1 MTEGKFNVGDRI
13 IGVKGNTYAITGEG
27 SICEVVSQLD
37 EYHICVRL
45 IEPADFW
52 GVPLVGHEYAV
63 EPHSFELLAPKI
75 ASSDI
80 DALLFGETR
89 EE

>member
-1 MTEGKFNVGDRI
+1 MTGGKFNVGDRI

-37 EYHICVRL
+37 ESRIRVRL
-45 IEPADFW
+45 IEPANFR
-52 GVPLVGHEYAV
+52 GVSLVGYECSV
-63 EPHSFELLAPKI
+63 ESCLFELLGPKI

-80 DALLFGETR
+80 DALLFGKTR